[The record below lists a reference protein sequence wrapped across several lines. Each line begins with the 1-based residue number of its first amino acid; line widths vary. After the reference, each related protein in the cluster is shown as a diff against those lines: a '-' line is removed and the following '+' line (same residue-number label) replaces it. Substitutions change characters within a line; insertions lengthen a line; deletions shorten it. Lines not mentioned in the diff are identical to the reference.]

1 MSIASGQTY
10 GEMPEQLEH
19 GLRIL
24 ARIIAR
30 EFIKSKTK
38 NGNLNG
44 DHQNSG
50 STTKQQFRL
59 REIKAPNENSV

>member
-44 DHQNSG
+44 DQQNSKPV
-50 STTKQQFRL
+50 TEQQLRF
-59 REIKAPNENSV
+59 REIKATDKNPV